1 MREAW
6 EVEIAALEGS
16 VNIPLGQIPARAGL
30 DLDPDAKIVVLCHH
44 GIRSQHVA
52 AFLKSQRDF
61 DDVHNL
67 TGGIDAWSRVVD
79 PALRR
84 AYDAGQPCELPLWEA
99 AEWGAAPGAE
109 PGPHI

>member
-1 MREAW
+1 MSVPQMSPVTLSRALDAGEALVVLDVREAW

-84 AYDAGQPCELPLWEA
+84 Y
-99 AEWGAAPGAE
+99 
-109 PGPHI
+109 

>member
-1 MREAW
+1 MSPVTLSRALDAGEALVVLDVREAW

-84 AYDAGQPCELPLWEA
+84 Y
-99 AEWGAAPGAE
+99 
-109 PGPHI
+109 